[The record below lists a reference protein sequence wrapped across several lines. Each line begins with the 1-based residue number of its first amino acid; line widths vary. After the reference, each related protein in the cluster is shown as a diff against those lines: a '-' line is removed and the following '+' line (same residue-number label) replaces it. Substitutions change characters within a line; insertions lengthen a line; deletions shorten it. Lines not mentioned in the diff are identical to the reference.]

1 MSWNQSDKDGKDPK
15 NQNPWGGGDQK
26 GPPDL
31 DELLKKLF
39 SSFLKRKNNGGGGGD
54 SGNKGTSVF
63 PRWRGGVPPVALA
76 LGALVLLV
84 LWGLSGIYIVSEGK
98 RGVESRFG
106 AYTITT
112 LPGPRWH
119 IPYPIESIE
128 IVDTDSIRSV
138 QNKTRM
144 LTRDENI
151 VEVELS
157 AQYRVKNAP
166 DYLFEVRAPDTV
178 GGRIPESEGTIFQV
192 MESALREIVG
202 GNNMDFILGA
212 GRAEVAAETRI
223 LMQKILDDYQSG
235 LEIISVNLQQ
245 SQPPSAVQEAFADA
259 IKAREDEIRFVNEAE
274 AYENGIV
281 PLARGEAARMEQD
294 AVAYRAKITASAEG
308 EAERFVKLYQ
318 EYSVA
323 PEVTR
328 ERLYLQAMEE
338 VLSNNAKV
346 IIDVESGNNIF
357 YLPLESLLNRS
368 NLGAK
373 DMDQDKL
380 QPEPWA
386 GSREGAEDFTSGRQ
400 DSRQRSDSRTR

>member
-31 DELLKKLF
+31 DEILKKLF
-39 SSFLKRKNNGGGGGD
+39 SSFFKPKNDGGGGD
-54 SGNKGTSVF
+54 GDGGKKGASGF
-63 PRWRGGVPPVALA
+63 PRWGGGIPPVALA
-76 LGALVLLV
+76 LGALVLVV
-84 LWGLSGIYIVSEGK
+84 LWGLSGIYIVNEGK
-98 RGVESRFG
+98 RGVEVRFG
-106 AYTITT
+106 AYTTTT

-119 IPYPIESIE
+119 IPYPIENAV
-128 IVDTDSIRSV
+128 IVDVDSIRSV

-157 AQYRVKNAP
+157 AQYRVKDAA
-166 DYLFEVRAPDTV
+166 DYLFKVRFPDTV
-178 GGRIPESEGTIFQV
+178 GDRIPESEGTIFQV

-223 LMQKILDDYQSG
+223 LMQLILDDYESG
-235 LEIISVNLQQ
+235 LEMISVNLQQ
-245 SQPPSAVQEAFADA
+245 SQPPTAVQEAFADA

-274 AYENGIV
+274 AYANGII

-294 AVAYRAKITASAEG
+294 AVAYREKITASAEG
-308 EAERFVKLYQ
+308 EAERFVKLHR
-318 EYSVA
+318 EYSNS

-338 VLSNNAKV
+338 VLSDNAKV
-346 IIDVESGNNIF
+346 VIDVESGNNIF

-368 NLGAK
+368 NLGGR
-373 DMDQDKL
+373 DMDPNKSQF
-380 QPEPWA
+380 QAET
-386 GSREGAEDFTSGRQ
+386 REGRSGFNPGNSQ
-400 DSRQRSDSRTR
+400 DNRQRTDSRTR